1 LDIKLELNEPITKYM
16 AKDVCR
22 VSAFDTVADAAKKMK
37 NGGVAEALVFGR
49 GEPTGIITE
58 RDILYKV
65 VATGADPKKTAVSRI
80 MSSPVETIQDTA
92 KTGDAV
98 AKMSK
103 LGVRRLVVVKG
114 NEVVGMV
121 IQRSIIAGSVQ
132 EQVPLPELTSPKGV
146 RCPYCDELFTDA
158 DQLSKHIDQVHIGR
172 GLLQGN
178 LSKW

>member
-1 LDIKLELNEPITKYM
+1 MDIKLELNEPVTKYM
-16 AKDVCR
+16 AKEVCR
-22 VSAFDTVADAAKKMK
+22 VSASDTVSEAAKKMK
-37 NGGVAEALVFGR
+37 KEGVAEALVFGG

-65 VATGADPKKTAVSRI
+65 VAAGSDPAKVVVSRI
-80 MSSPVETIQDTA
+80 MSSPVETIQNTA

-103 LGVRRLVVVKG
+103 LGVRRLVVVQGK
-114 NEVVGMV
+114 EVIGMV

-132 EQVPLPELTSPKGV
+132 NQVPLPELTSPKGV
-146 RCPYCDELFTDA
+146 RCPYCDELFADA

>member
-1 LDIKLELNEPITKYM
+1 MDIKLELNEPVTKYM
-16 AKDVCR
+16 AKEVCR
-22 VSAFDTVADAAKKMK
+22 VSAFDTVSEAAKKMK
-37 NGGVAEALVFGR
+37 KEGVAEALVFGG
-49 GEPTGIITE
+49 GEPSGIITE

-65 VATGADPKKTAVSRI
+65 VATGADPTKVVVSRI

-103 LGVRRLVVVKG
+103 VGVRRLVVVHGKD
-114 NEVVGMV
+114 VVGMV

-132 EQVPLPELTSPKGV
+132 NQVPLPELAIPRGV
-146 RCPYCDELFTDA
+146 RCPYCDELFGDA